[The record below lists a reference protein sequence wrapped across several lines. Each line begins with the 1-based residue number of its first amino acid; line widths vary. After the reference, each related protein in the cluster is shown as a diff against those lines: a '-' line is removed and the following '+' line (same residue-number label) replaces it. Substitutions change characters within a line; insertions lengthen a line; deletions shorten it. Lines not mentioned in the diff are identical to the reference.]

1 MIGSIVQILVEYG
14 KFEGFAQVCRK
25 LAKGAAEIAKGRDK
39 NEKVN

>member
-39 NEKVN
+39 NAKVN